1 MNKYLYKT
9 SRMIDTSNKSKRE
22 MRHKQKDILE
32 EHNKIKDGINQA
44 NKAKV
49 FIVDRVQK
57 LEDELV

>member
-1 MNKYLYKT
+1 
-9 SRMIDTSNKSKRE
+9 MIDTSNKSKRE